1 MGLDRLKRGR
11 GLIVVTTV
19 AGTVMLVLMSTVYTI
34 GNIQKRWIEEG
45 GIVNPTEQVLMAT
58 HLLEATHMGGVIIE
72 SGIAGGG
79 LFLALIIDRL
89 HHYMRE
95 LRMRRKNMEALRKQ
109 IQAKALEEELT
120 MLREKLKQL
129 ETLK

>member
-58 HLLEATHMGGVIIE
+58 HLLEATHMGKLHILLLQFPLVN
-72 SGIAGGG
+72 G
-79 LFLALIIDRL
+79 LIDEWIRCSCL
-89 HHYMRE
+89 S
-95 LRMRRKNMEALRKQ
+95 L
-109 IQAKALEEELT
+109 
-120 MLREKLKQL
+120 MLFGTKSMA
-129 ETLK
+129 